1 MDGQKYWLWIA
12 YEPNTYIHSCL
23 LFSYIYTYIH
33 ISRER
38 TILSVISFSSRSER
52 NLEKGNQYTPMAL
65 ITGMMIY
72 ACKWLRLKHIIYG
85 TELKNIIERFIQH
98 K

>member
-1 MDGQKYWLWIA
+1 MNQIHI
-12 YEPNTYIHSCL
+12 YIRVCY
-23 LFSYIYTYIH
+23 FYIYIDIYTYTK
-33 ISRER
+33 RKND
-38 TILSVISFSSRSER
+38 LSVISFSSRSER
-52 NLEKGNQYTPMAL
+52 NLEKGNQSTPMAL

>member
-1 MDGQKYWLWIA
+1 MDGQKYRLWIA

-38 TILSVISFSSRSER
+38 TILSVISSSSRSER

-65 ITGMMIY
+65 ITDMMI
-72 ACKWLRLKHIIYG
+72 CM
-85 TELKNIIERFIQH
+85 
-98 K
+98 

>member
-1 MDGQKYWLWIA
+1 MNQIH
-12 YEPNTYIHSCL
+12 IHSCL
-23 LFSYIYTYIH
+23 LFFIYIYTYTYTYIY

-38 TILSVISFSSRSER
+38 TILSVISSSSRSGQ

-65 ITGMMIY
+65 ITGMIIY
-72 ACKWLRLKHIIYG
+72 AYKWLRLKHIIYG

>member
-1 MDGQKYWLWIA
+1 MNQIHI
-12 YEPNTYIHSCL
+12 YIRVCY
-23 LFSYIYTYIH
+23 FYIYIDIYTYTK
-33 ISRER
+33 RK
-38 TILSVISFSSRSER
+38 TILSVISSSSRSER

>member
-1 MDGQKYWLWIA
+1 MNQIHIYIRVC
-12 YEPNTYIHSCL
+12 YFYIYINT
-23 LFSYIYTYIH
+23 YTYIH
-33 ISRER
+33 IPRER

-72 ACKWLRLKHIIYG
+72 ACKWLRLKQIIYG

>member
-1 MDGQKYWLWIA
+1 MDGQNYWLWIV
-12 YEPNTYIHSCL
+12 YELNTYTSVFVI
-23 LFSYIYTYIH
+23 SYIY

-38 TILSVISFSSRSER
+38 TILSVISSSSRSER

>member
-1 MDGQKYWLWIA
+1 MNQTHIYIRVC
-12 YEPNTYIHSCL
+12 YFHIYIHT
-23 LFSYIYTYIH
+23 YTYIH

-38 TILSVISFSSRSER
+38 TILSVISSSSRSER
-52 NLEKGNQYTPMAL
+52 NLEKGNQSTPMAL